1 MSRVLLVEDD
11 EHLAEGLAFNLRNNG
26 YEVLSV
32 ETGEEACDAVEQ
44 GRFDLILLDVMLP
57 GINGVEVVRRI
68 RRAGNTSPVLMLTA
82 RSRADEAVAG
92 LDAGADDYITKPFDI
107 KEVLAR
113 IRGALRRQAWTGVD
127 RKSAAEPKILR
138 YGRWSI
144 DFSKFVAVDSEGN
157 EQRLTATE
165 AGRPSCARCGAGR
178 TPSRPERWTISCASC
193 GGCSS
198 PTPPGRATSSRSEAR
213 ATGSFPDYTGETL
226 SAERNVC
233 PCSNCAVS

>member
-32 ETGEEACDAVEQ
+32 ETGEDACHAVEQ

-138 YGRWSI
+138 YGKWSI
-144 DFSKFVAVDSEGN
+144 DFSKFVAVDSEGG

-165 AGRPSCARCGAGR
+165 AAMLKLFASNPGDVISRETFLRKVWGWTDSFQTRTVDNFVRKLRRMFEPNPARPRHIVSVRGAGYR
-178 TPSRPERWTISCASC
+178 FVP
-193 GGCSS
+193 
-198 PTPPGRATSSRSEAR
+198 
-213 ATGSFPDYTGETL
+213 
-226 SAERNVC
+226 
-233 PCSNCAVS
+233 